1 MRLDAIDRDDLGD
14 LETALV
20 NTRRMLGFVPN
31 SLLIMAQRPDLV
43 RAFAH
48 LSGEVFMGA
57 SLNKELLNMLGHMAS
72 SAAGCSYCQAH
83 TASNIADDGLVS
95 EKLRHVWEFEE
106 SELFSDAERAALRL
120 ARDGALVPNAVTD
133 AHFDKLKAHYSQR
146 EIVDMVAVISLF
158 GFLNRWNDTLATPL
172 EPEPLELAEK
182 LLSERGW
189 EAGKHAA
196 P

>member
-20 NTRRMLGFVPN
+20 NTKRMLGFVPN

-83 TASNIADDGLVS
+83 TAANIADDGPVS
-95 EKLRHVWEFEE
+95 EKLRKVWEFEQ
-106 SELFSDAERAALRL
+106 SDLFSDAERAALRL

-133 AHFDKLKAHYSQR
+133 AHFDNLKAHYTQR

-172 EPEPLELAEK
+172 EKAPLELAEK

-196 P
+196 R

>member
-1 MRLDAIDRDDLGD
+1 MRLDAIDLDDLGD
-14 LETALV
+14 LADALV

-43 RAFAH
+43 RAFAR

-57 SLNKELLNMLGHMAS
+57 SLDKELLNLLGHMAS
-72 SAAGCSYCQAH
+72 SAAGCTYCQAH
-83 TASNIADDGLVS
+83 TASNIADGGMVS
-95 EKLRHVWEFEE
+95 RKLAAIWEFEQ
-106 SELFSDAERAALRL
+106 SDLFSEGERAALRL

-133 AHFDKLKAHYSQR
+133 AHFDDLKAHYSQR

-172 EPEPLELAEK
+172 EDEPLELAQT
-182 LLSERGW
+182 LLSVRGW
-189 EAGKHAA
+189 EVGKHA
-196 P
+196 PR

>member
-1 MRLDAIDRDDLGD
+1 MRLDAIDLDDLGD
-14 LETALV
+14 LADALV

-43 RAFAH
+43 RAFAR

-57 SLNKELLNMLGHMAS
+57 SLDKELLNLLGHMAS
-72 SAAGCSYCQAH
+72 SAAGCTYCQAH
-83 TASNIADDGLVS
+83 TASNIADGGMVS
-95 EKLRHVWEFEE
+95 RKLAAIWEFEQ
-106 SELFSDAERAALRL
+106 SDLFSEAERAALRL

-133 AHFDKLKAHYSQR
+133 AHFDDLKAHYSQR

-172 EPEPLELAEK
+172 EDEPLELAQT
-182 LLSERGW
+182 LLSARGW
-189 EAGKHAA
+189 DVGKHA
-196 P
+196 PR

>member
-1 MRLDAIDRDDLGD
+1 MRLDAIDPDDLGD
-14 LETALV
+14 LADALV

-43 RAFAH
+43 RAFAR

-57 SLNKELLNMLGHMAS
+57 SLDKELLNLLGHMAS
-72 SAAGCSYCQAH
+72 SAAGCTYCQAH
-83 TASNIADDGLVS
+83 TASNIADGGMVS
-95 EKLRHVWEFEE
+95 RKLAAIWEFEQ
-106 SELFSDAERAALRL
+106 SDLFSEAERAALRL

-133 AHFDKLKAHYSQR
+133 AHFDDLKAHYSQR

-172 EPEPLELAEK
+172 ENEPLELAQT
-182 LLSERGW
+182 LLSARGW
-189 EAGKHAA
+189 EVGKHA
-196 P
+196 PR

>member
-1 MRLDAIDRDDLGD
+1 MRLDAIDLDDLGD
-14 LETALV
+14 LADALV

-43 RAFAH
+43 RAFAR

-57 SLNKELLNMLGHMAS
+57 SLDKELLNLLGHMAS
-72 SAAGCSYCQAH
+72 SAAGCTYCQAH
-83 TASNIADDGLVS
+83 TASNIADGGMVS
-95 EKLRHVWEFEE
+95 RKLAAIWEFEQ
-106 SELFSDAERAALRL
+106 SDLFSEAERAALRL

-133 AHFDKLKAHYSQR
+133 AHFDDLKAHYSQR

-172 EPEPLELAEK
+172 EDEPLELAQT
-182 LLSERGW
+182 LLSVRGW
-189 EAGKHAA
+189 EVGKHA
-196 P
+196 PR